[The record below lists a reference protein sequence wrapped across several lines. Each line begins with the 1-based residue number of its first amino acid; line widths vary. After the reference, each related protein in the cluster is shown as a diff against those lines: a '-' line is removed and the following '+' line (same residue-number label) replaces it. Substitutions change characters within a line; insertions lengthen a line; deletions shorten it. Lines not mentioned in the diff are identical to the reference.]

1 MHREA
6 VEEAAEPHGAD
17 ELDYGESSLSS
28 PSLGIPLHPPL
39 ASPPHPPLASLS
51 AFSLGLPLLTLPWP
65 PSPPSLG
72 LPLLTLPWPPSPP
85 SLGLPLRTLPAGAL
99 GFMRGK
105 QSLDRRM
112 FAFMADSP
120 IRDPPC
126 SAAPLP
132 WPLRATWHHLS
143 IALMPLAPFVLLSYV
158 APTAPSP

>member
-1 MHREA
+1 
-6 VEEAAEPHGAD
+6 
-17 ELDYGESSLSS
+17 
-28 PSLGIPLHPPL
+28 
-39 ASPPHPPLASLS
+39 
-51 AFSLGLPLLTLPWP
+51 
-65 PSPPSLG
+65 
-72 LPLLTLPWPPSPP
+72 
-85 SLGLPLRTLPAGAL
+85 
-99 GFMRGK
+99 MRGK